1 MENRIYE
8 VSIPAATP
16 ILLYILFIEKMN
28 RWISNNILKH
38 YDTIS
43 FDIFDTLVERE
54 VCRPSDIFRIAG
66 REVLGAEQE
75 DTFCRKRIIAEQI
88 ARERKENHE
97 VVLDNIYE
105 ELLEEYG
112 SKCSVLKDAEID
124 LEIRLCHK
132 KKAIFPFYR
141 ACIAKGKRI
150 FLVSDMYLP
159 SEIIRSMLNK
169 CGIDQYNALYVS
181 GEYGRNKISGEL
193 FQVLLR
199 DNQIEGSQMI
209 HIGDSI
215 KADFVG
221 AHKAGIKAVLVGRK
235 NRLGRLIHS

>member
-1 MENRIYE
+1 
-8 VSIPAATP
+8 
-16 ILLYILFIEKMN
+16 MN
-28 RWISNNILKH
+28 RWISNSILKH
-38 YDTIS
+38 YDTVS
-43 FDIFDTLVERE
+43 FDIFDTLIERE

-66 REVLGAEQE
+66 REVLGAEAE

-88 ARERKENHE
+88 ARKRRENHE

-105 ELLEEYG
+105 ELLEQYG
-112 SKCSVLKDAEID
+112 SKCKILKEAEID

-132 KKAIFPFYR
+132 KKANFPFYK
-141 ACIAKGKRI
+141 ACIAKRKRI
-150 FLVSDMYLP
+150 FLVSDMYLS
-159 SEIIRSMLNK
+159 SEIIRNMLNK

-221 AHKAGIKAVLVGRK
+221 AHKAGLKAVLVRRK
-235 NRLGRLIHS
+235 NRLGRLIRS

>member
-1 MENRIYE
+1 
-8 VSIPAATP
+8 
-16 ILLYILFIEKMN
+16 MN

-38 YDTIS
+38 YDTVS
-43 FDIFDTLVERE
+43 FDIFDTLIERE

-66 REVLGAEQE
+66 REVLGAGEE
-75 DTFCRKRIIAEQI
+75 DTFCRKRIIAEEI
-88 ARERKENHE
+88 AREGRENHE

-105 ELLEEYG
+105 ELLGEYG
-112 SKCSVLKDAEID
+112 SKCSILKEAEVD
-124 LEIRLCHK
+124 LEVRLCHK
-132 KKAIFPFYR
+132 KKANFPFYKT
-141 ACIAKGKRI
+141 CNAKGKQI

-159 SEIIRSMLNK
+159 SEIIRNMLNK

-199 DNQIEGSQMI
+199 DNHIDCSRMV

-215 KADFVG
+215 KADVMG